1 LFLAHLATAYMIRG
15 KTDASKQ
22 TMHIWRPSMTL
33 LLPNSR
39 TLKERKIMADAI
51 KETLI
56 ESKIR
61 TLESVQDF
69 IAKEIA
75 TYKAMLQE
83 DTEE

>member
-1 LFLAHLATAYMIRG
+1 
-15 KTDASKQ
+15 
-22 TMHIWRPSMTL
+22 
-33 LLPNSR
+33 
-39 TLKERKIMADAI
+39 MADAI